1 MKLHDLVCLAR
12 QSTFRKHT
20 FMQPAKV
27 LTTLLVG
34 AGLLAGTAYTAIAQP
49 SPTPNSSPAS
59 TTTDQTQPAQN
70 RATPTTR
77 QAQLSEQDRQ
87 FVIRAAQGNV
97 AEITL
102 SQLATQRAVSP
113 AVRAY
118 ATRMVADHTQ
128 ASSALTQLAL
138 SKGLTPPRSMDA
150 QHQAL
155 RARIGQIPGPR
166 FDQVYMDAMVR
177 DHANTVALFEQ
188 QAARGQDPDLKA
200 FATQKLP
207 ALRDHLQA
215 ARRLAP
221 NAAANR

>member
-1 MKLHDLVCLAR
+1 M
-12 QSTFRKHT
+12 
-20 FMQPAKV
+20 
-27 LTTLLVG
+27 VG
-34 AGLLAGTAYTAIAQP
+34 AGLLAGTTYTAIAQQSP
-49 SPTPNSSPAS
+49 SPNPSPAS
-59 TTTDQTQPAQN
+59 TTTDQMQPAQN
-70 RATPTTR
+70 GATPASGQT
-77 QAQLSEQDRQ
+77 QLSEQDRQ

-102 SQLATQRAVSP
+102 SQLATQRATSP
-113 AVRAY
+113 AVRSY

-128 ASSALTQLAL
+128 ASSTLMQLAR

-150 QHQAL
+150 EHQAL

-166 FDQVYMDAMVR
+166 FDRVYMEAMVR
-177 DHANTVALFEQ
+177 DHANTVALFQQ
-188 QAARGQDPDLKA
+188 QATRGQDPDLRA
-200 FATQKLP
+200 FATQMLP